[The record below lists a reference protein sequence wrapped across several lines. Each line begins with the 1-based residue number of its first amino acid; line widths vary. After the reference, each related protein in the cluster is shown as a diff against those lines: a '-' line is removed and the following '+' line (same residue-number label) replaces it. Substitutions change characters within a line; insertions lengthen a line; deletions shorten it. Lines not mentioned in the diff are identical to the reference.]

1 MKTHVAI
8 VEDEKNYSNA
18 LKKIIDFDEELLCVG
33 QIFNG
38 DDALKELKHL
48 EPDVVLIDIKL
59 PFVRGTEVVAQLK
72 PSMENTHFVMCTSLE
87 DDDSIFKSLK
97 AGASGY
103 IAKGESMEKIIQA
116 IKEVM
121 NGGAPMSFGIARRV
135 LDHFHDHQETK
146 ILENLTR
153 SEKEVLEML
162 SDGLQYRDI
171 SGKKNIS
178 LDTVKKHVGNIYRKL
193 HVSNRYQAMR
203 IFQKVQPPKD

>member
-1 MKTHVAI
+1 MKTHVVI
-8 VEDEKNYSNA
+8 VEDEKNFSNA
-18 LKKIIDFDEELLCVG
+18 LKKIIDFDDELLCIG
-33 QIFNG
+33 QFFNG
-38 DDALKELKHL
+38 DDALKELKNL

-72 PSMENTHFVMCTSLE
+72 PCMEKTHFVMCTSLE
-87 DDDSIFKSLK
+87 DGESIFKSLK

-103 IAKGESMEKIIQA
+103 ISKGESMEKIIQA

-135 LDHFHDHQETK
+135 LDHFYDHQESK

-162 SDGLQYRDI
+162 SDGLPYREI
-171 SGKKNIS
+171 SNKKSIS

-203 IFQKVQPPKD
+203 IFQKTQTPKD